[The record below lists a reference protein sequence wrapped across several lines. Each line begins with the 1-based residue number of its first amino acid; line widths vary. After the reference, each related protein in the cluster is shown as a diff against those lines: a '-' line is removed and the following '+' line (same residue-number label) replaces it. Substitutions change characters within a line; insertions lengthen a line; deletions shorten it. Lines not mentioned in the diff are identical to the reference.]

1 MLITRHLL
9 VLLVVFLLTQAAFSQ
24 LAGRIQYNNQQLFLS
39 GANLAWA
46 SGASFASDIGLGNTD
61 TARFADVML
70 SMHNHGGNIL
80 RWWLHTNG
88 TVSPEFDSSTNY
100 VIGPG
105 THTISDL
112 RKVLDIARQREIGM
126 KLCLWS
132 FDMLRSSGQGA
143 LAPAV
148 LSRNMLLLN
157 DTNYTRAYINN
168 CLIPMVNSLK
178 GHPAIIAWEIFNEPE
193 GMSNEFGWGFTTH
206 VPMSSIQRFV
216 NMCAG
221 AIHRTDPTA
230 LVTNGAWS
238 FYALTDNPLAKVST
252 EFLKLNITE
261 KRQIAN
267 FIQQK
272 YRTSLT
278 PDEILSH
285 LQKIESIP
293 NQRNYYSDSRLIAAG
308 HDSAGTL
315 DFYSVHYYSTS
326 TPVSTSPFNNSA
338 SSFGLNKPIVVGEFA
353 METGKGVPPGI
364 PIASLFETLYQ
375 LGYAGALPWSFTDVQ
390 ISSVANMFAGMQS
403 MWDNHREDVE
413 IVIPS
418 GTIMFFSATPSII
431 EKGQSGYLKWR
442 TSEGSTVI
450 LDGNAVG
457 SIDSLEITPD
467 TTTTYKLIAQGSVI
481 DSCTVT
487 VTVLPSGTIIIF
499 TATPNNIGFGESSLL
514 KWHVVPESTI
524 KLNGVTVGS
533 DDTLRVYPT
542 GDSTFILSTVGSVM
556 DTSRVIIRMMNP
568 LTINRSLNQPVVVS
582 SVESGAGVPVN
593 SALAVDGNRSTRW
606 SSIYAN
612 NQWIYVDLGQHI
624 NVKHVVLYWEVAYGK
639 SYTIDVSDDTLNWI
653 TIYSTSTS
661 DGGTDDIT
669 GVSGS
674 GRYVRMYGLVR
685 GTQWGFSL
693 YEFEIYG
700 VPTVDGVEDLNSKQV
715 PANYTLSQ
723 NYPNPFNPSTTIRY
737 SLPHSGYAK
746 LCVYDILGRKIAA
759 LVDKKQDAGMHEIKL
774 DASLF
779 PSGIYFYRLNIGA
792 FTQTKK
798 MIILK

>member
-1 MLITRHLL
+1 MHIVKHVL

-24 LAGRIQYNNQQLFLS
+24 PAGRIHYNNQQLFLN

-46 SGASFASDIGLGNTD
+46 SGASFASDVGLGNPD
-61 TARFADVML
+61 TNRFADVML
-70 SMHNHGGNIL
+70 SMHDHGGNAL

-105 THTISDL
+105 TYTISDL
-112 RKVLDIARQREIGM
+112 RKVLDIARLREVGM

-148 LSRNMLLLN
+148 LNRNMLLLN

-193 GMSNEFGWGFTTH
+193 GMSNEFGWSFTTH

-216 NMCAG
+216 NLCAG

-230 LVTNGAWS
+230 QVTNGAWS
-238 FYALTDNPLAKVST
+238 FYALSDNPLAKAST
-252 EFLKLNITE
+252 ELSKLSITE
-261 KRQIAN
+261 KQQIVN

-278 PDEILSH
+278 PDEIIRH
-285 LQKIESIP
+285 LQKIESNP
-293 NQRNYYSDSRLIAAG
+293 YQRNYYSDSRLIAAG
-308 HDSAGTL
+308 LDSAGTL

-326 TPVSTSPFNNSA
+326 TPVSTSPFNNPA

-353 METGKGVPPGI
+353 METGKGVPLGVPN
-364 PIASLFETLYQ
+364 ASLFETLYQ
-375 LGYAGALPWSFTDVQ
+375 LGYAGAFPWSFTDVQ
-390 ISSVANMFAGMQS
+390 ISSVASMLAGMQS
-403 MWDNHREDVE
+403 LWDNHNADVK
-413 IVIPS
+413 IIHPS
-418 GTIMFFSATPSII
+418 GMIMSFSATPSII

-442 TSEGSTVI
+442 TSEGSTVT
-450 LDGNAVG
+450 LDGNAVI
-457 SIDSLEITPD
+457 SSDSLKITPD
-467 TTTTYKLIAQGSVI
+467 TTTTYKLIARGSVI
-481 DSCTVT
+481 DSSTIK
-487 VTVLPSGTIIIF
+487 VTVLPSGTIVNF
-499 TATPNNIGFGESSLL
+499 TATPINIGIGESSLL
-514 KWHVVPESTI
+514 KWHVVSGSTV
-524 KLNGVTVGS
+524 KLNNVTVAS

-542 GDSTFILSTVGSVM
+542 GDSTFILSTVGSVV
-556 DTSRVIIRMMNP
+556 DTSRVIVRINNP
-568 LTINRSLNQPVVVS
+568 LAINRALNKPVVTS

-612 NQWIYVDLGQHI
+612 NQWIYVDLGQRFD
-624 NVKHVVLYWEVAYGK
+624 VQHVVLYWEVAYGK
-639 SYTIDVSDDTLNWI
+639 SYTIDVSDNAQDWT
-653 TIYSTSTS
+653 TIYNTSTS

-669 GVSGS
+669 GISGS
-674 GRYVRMYGLVR
+674 GRYVRMNGLVR
-685 GTQWGFSL
+685 ATQWGFSL
-693 YEFEIYG
+693 YEFEVYG
-700 VPTVDGVEDLNSKQV
+700 IPAVAGIGDMNAKQV
-715 PANYTLSQ
+715 PMNFTLSQ

-737 SLPHSGYAK
+737 SLPHSGYVK
-746 LCVYDILGRKIAA
+746 LFVYDVLGRKIAA
-759 LVDKKQDAGMHEIKL
+759 LVDKKQDAGVCEIPF
-774 DASLF
+774 DASFL
-779 PSGIYFYRLNIGA
+779 PTGIYFYRLDVGA
-792 FTQTKK
+792 FTQTRK